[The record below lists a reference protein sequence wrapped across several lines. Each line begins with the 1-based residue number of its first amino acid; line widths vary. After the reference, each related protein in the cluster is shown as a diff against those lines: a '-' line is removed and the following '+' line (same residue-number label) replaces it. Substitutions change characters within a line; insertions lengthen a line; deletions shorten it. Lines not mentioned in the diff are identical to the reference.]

1 MNSTKIYTDKNVKA
15 DIIINLKIGIIGF
28 GNQGKAQALNLKDS
42 GINVVIGLR
51 KGSLSKKFAKEQGFK
66 VFSVENVVSECDI
79 ICLLIPDE
87 QISSLYVGYIEK
99 HLKQGKVLLFSHGSA
114 VYFKHINIPVHVD
127 VILVAPNGSGRKV
140 RSEYIKGSGVPNLV
154 AIDQDYSGNALKIA
168 LAYSK
173 SIGGTKLGAFLTTFK
188 EETITDIF
196 SEQIL
201 LTGSIPSLMKE
212 SFNVLVENNYS
223 PEVAWLVCYYEV
235 KSIIDSFYHEGFNH
249 LNKIVSNLA
258 EYGGLTRGKRLVD
271 SGLKKKMKE
280 ILNEIEDGRFEKEWK
295 KEKEH
300 NYKTLKKERI
310 IVKKSKIEKT
320 TLKMT
325 KLFFKKNN

>member
-1 MNSTKIYTDKNVKA
+1 MNKTKIYNDKNVKT
-15 DIIINLKIGIIGF
+15 DIISNLKIGIIGF

-42 GINVVIGLR
+42 GMDVVIGLR
-51 KGSLSKKFAKEQGFK
+51 KGSLNKKLAVEQGFD
-66 VFSVENVVSECDI
+66 VFSIKDIVIKCDI

-87 QISSLYVGYIEK
+87 QISLLYLEHIER
-99 HLKQGKVLLFSHGSA
+99 HLKKGKALLFSHGYA
-114 VYFKHINIPVHVD
+114 VYFKHISLPIYTD

-140 RSEYIKGSGVPNLV
+140 RSEYVGGGGVPNLI
-154 AIDQDYSGNALKIA
+154 AIHQDYSGNALNIA

-173 SIGGTKLGAFLTTFK
+173 SIGGTRLGAFLTSFK

-196 SEQIL
+196 GEQIL
-201 LTGSIPSLMKE
+201 LTGSIPKLMKE

-235 KSIIDSFYHEGFNH
+235 KSIIDSFYEEGFDH

-258 EYGGLTRGKRLVD
+258 EYGGLTRGKRLID
-271 SGLKKKMKE
+271 SELKIKMKE
-280 ILNEIEDGRFEKEWK
+280 ILKEIEDGRFEKEWR
-295 KEKEH
+295 KEKEQD
-300 NYKTLKKERI
+300 YKTLKKERKI
-310 IVKKSKIEKT
+310 TKKSKIEKT

-325 KLFFKKNN
+325 KLFFKDK

>member
-1 MNSTKIYTDKNVKA
+1 MNSTKIYTDKNVKE
-15 DIIINLKIGIIGF
+15 DIIFNLKIGIIGF

-42 GINVVIGLR
+42 GIDVVVGLR
-51 KGSLSKKFAKEQGFK
+51 KGSLSKKNAVELGFK
-66 VFSVENVVSECDI
+66 VFSVEDLVIKCDI
-79 ICLLIPDE
+79 ICLLVPDE
-87 QISSLYVGYIEK
+87 HISTLYTKDIKKY
-99 HLKQGKVLLFSHGSA
+99 LKKGKTLLFSHGYA
-114 VYFKHINIPVHVD
+114 VHFKHINIPVYID

-140 RSEYIKGSGVPNLV
+140 RSEYIKGAGVPNLV

-173 SIGGTKLGAFLTTFK
+173 SIGGTKMGAILTTFK

-196 SEQIL
+196 GEQIL
-201 LTGSIPSLMKE
+201 LTGSIPRLMQE

-235 KSIIDSFYHEGFNH
+235 KSIIDSFYKEGFEH

-258 EYGGLTRGKRLVD
+258 EYGGLTRGKRLIN
-271 SGLKKKMKE
+271 SELKKEMKE
-280 ILNEIEDGRFEKEWK
+280 ILKEIEGGRFEKEWT
-295 KEKEH
+295 KEKEQ
-300 NYKTLKKERI
+300 NYKILKKERI
-310 IVKKSKIEKT
+310 ITKKSKIEKT

-325 KLFFKKNN
+325 KLFFKDNN

>member
-1 MNSTKIYTDKNVKA
+1 MNKTKIYTDHNVKT

-51 KGSLSKKFAKEQGFK
+51 KGSLNKKNAIDQGFK
-66 VFSVENVVSECDI
+66 VYSIEEVVTKCDI

-87 QISSLYVGYIEK
+87 QIGAVYRKDIKKYLEK
-99 HLKQGKVLLFSHGSA
+99 GKSLLFSHGYS
-114 VYFKHINIPVHVD
+114 VHFKHINIPIYVD

-140 RSEYIKGSGVPNLV
+140 RSEFLKGSGVPNLV
-154 AIDQDYSGNALKIA
+154 AINQDYSGNALELA

-173 SIGGTKLGAFLTTFK
+173 SIGGTKLGVFLTTFK

-196 SEQIL
+196 GEQIL
-201 LTGSIPSLMKE
+201 LTGSIPKLMKE

-235 KSIIDSFYHEGFNH
+235 KSIIDSFYEEGFDH
-249 LNKIVSNLA
+249 LNKIVSNIA
-258 EYGGLTRGKRLVD
+258 EYGGLTRGKRLVN

-295 KEKEH
+295 KEKEY
-300 NYKTLKKERI
+300 NYKTLKEERK
-310 IVKKSKIEKT
+310 VTKNSKIEKT

-325 KLFFKKNN
+325 KLFFKDNN